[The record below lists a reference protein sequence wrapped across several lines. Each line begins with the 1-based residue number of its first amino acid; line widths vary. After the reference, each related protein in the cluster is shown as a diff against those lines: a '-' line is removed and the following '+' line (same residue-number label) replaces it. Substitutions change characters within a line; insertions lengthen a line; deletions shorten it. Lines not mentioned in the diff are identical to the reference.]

1 MQNCL
6 NKNLLLINYFQQPW
20 SLKDRCIK
28 PTFFFL
34 WNFGSSFLK
43 TVNIMKQTLSI
54 SHSSK
59 TLLFIHG
66 QSVPHFPLSF
76 LYSQQVSK
84 WAFKILFSH
93 QSQPSL
99 DCLCP
104 FSLFKSNS
112 FLFPPYK
119 GFTGTCGPCGL
130 LLP

>member
-34 WNFGSSFLK
+34 WNFGFSFLK
-43 TVNIMKQTLSI
+43 TVNIMKQTLSLI
-54 SHSSK
+54 HIQQDA
-59 TLLFIHG
+59 FIH
-66 QSVPHFPLSF
+66 SWSICPPIPTLIPLLTASF
-76 LYSQQVSK
+76 Q

-99 DCLCP
+99 DYLNP
-104 FSLFKSNS
+104 FSLYKSNS

-119 GFTGTCGPCGL
+119 GYTGTCGP
-130 LLP
+130 